1 MSPEERRV
9 FEEAAEDVGAQH
21 AVSSKANYVDSFNV
35 YSDEGTLLYAMHPR
49 DAFITKMRLLEDAR
63 ESKNVRVIYRRCRD
77 VFPNRHIS
85 ARFAL
90 L

>member
-1 MSPEERRV
+1 M

-21 AVSSKANYVDSFNV
+21 SVSSKANYVDSFNV

-49 DAFITKMRLLEDAR
+49 DAFITKIRLLEDAR
-63 ESKNVRVIYRRCRD
+63 ESKNVRVIHRRYLD

-85 ARFAL
+85 TRSPL